1 MLSKSVMFSNV
12 IIEIT
17 FPRRPLV
24 FSQSCCEVSASL
36 SDVGGLAV
44 GAIDLF
50 FKKNMV
56 KVFVRVG

>member
-1 MLSKSVMFSNV
+1 MFSNV

-24 FSQSCCEVSASL
+24 FSQPCCEVSASL

-50 FKKNMV
+50 LKKNMV